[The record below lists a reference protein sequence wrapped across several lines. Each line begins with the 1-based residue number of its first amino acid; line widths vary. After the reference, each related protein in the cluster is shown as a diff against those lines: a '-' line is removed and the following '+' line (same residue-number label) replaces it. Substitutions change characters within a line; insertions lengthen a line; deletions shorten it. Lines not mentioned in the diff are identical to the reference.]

1 MREAGRERGREAK
14 PLQRPGQVWHLANTD
29 HMGTLGIL
37 WVLWAVS
44 WDPTWVKMEYA
55 KGAP

>member
-1 MREAGRERGREAK
+1 MREAGREAK